1 MLHSYR
7 DSITGQL
14 QNVLERVL
22 HIDARL
28 RRNKSK
34 VLTEMTSRE
43 HQYVEKM
50 NVSYLHNMKFTQF
63 IESLFPQVIKM
74 KKIFTLCLHV
84 TL

>member
-1 MLHSYR
+1 M
-7 DSITGQL
+7 
-14 QNVLERVL
+14 
-22 HIDARL
+22 DAKL

-43 HQYVEKM
+43 HQYIEKM
-50 NVSYLHNMKFTQF
+50 NVSYLHNMKFTSF

-74 KKIFTLCLHV
+74 KKIFILCLHV